1 MPIYLHAIGISGP
14 CNATICEGESKTFTC
29 KVNISNMID
38 RSDILW
44 YRFIKDASAEEVVN
58 LTDININSTTSVD
71 TTNITTSLTITN
83 ARESYTGYYWVT
95 LSSDYDETCNVS
107 LTVTTSTYVYAI
119 CCICTETE
127 TNEFLLKCRTKIF
140 TNYESK
146 ESMD

>member
-1 MPIYLHAIGISGP
+1 M
-14 CNATICEGESKTFTC
+14 
-29 KVNISNMID
+29 NISSTINK
-38 RSDILW
+38 SDVLW

-95 LSSDYDETCNVS
+95 LSSDNVDACNVS
-107 LTVTTSTYVYAI
+107 FTVTTGMYVYAI

-127 TNEFLLKCRTKIF
+127 TNEFLLKCRTENFYKL
-140 TNYESK
+140 
-146 ESMD
+146 